1 MKPVVEV
8 QNLSKLFHLGSI
20 GATSLRDSMER
31 VADVHKRELERRWR
45 RLVRWRRQLRW
56 RWRVG

>member
-31 VADVHKRELERRWR
+31 VLGKRKPAPTEDSRVAADRRVWR
-45 RLVRWRRQLRW
+45 
-56 RWRVG
+56 G